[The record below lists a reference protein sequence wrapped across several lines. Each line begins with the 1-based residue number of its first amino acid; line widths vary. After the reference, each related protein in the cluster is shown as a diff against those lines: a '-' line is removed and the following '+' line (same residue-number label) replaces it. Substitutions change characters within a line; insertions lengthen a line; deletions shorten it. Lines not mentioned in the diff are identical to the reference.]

1 MKACNKQ
8 LVDAD
13 AKVKRRADNAMHGAQ
28 RAATLTKRLLA
39 FSRQQPL
46 TPTPIDVNRLMSGLS
61 DFLQRALGEEAVL
74 EVVGGGGLWP
84 VEVDAAEMESV
95 LVNLAVNARDAMP
108 KGGKLTVE
116 ASNSYLDDPIAVG
129 TVM

>member
-1 MKACNKQ
+1 
-8 LVDAD
+8 
-13 AKVKRRADNAMHGAQ
+13 MHGAQ

-46 TPTPIDVNRLMSGLS
+46 TPAPIDVNRLMNGLA
-61 DFLQRALGEEAVL
+61 DFLQRALGEEISL

-84 VEVDAAEMESV
+84 VEADAAELESV

-108 KGGKLTVE
+108 GGGKLTVE
-116 ASNSYLDDPIAVG
+116 AGNSYLDEAYCRR
-129 TVM
+129 MSM

>member
-1 MKACNKQ
+1 MAS
-8 LVDAD
+8 AD
-13 AKVKRRADNAMHGAQ
+13 AKVRRRADNAMHGAQ

-61 DFLQRALGEEAVL
+61 DFLQRALGEEVAL

-84 VEVDAAEMESV
+84 VEVDAAELESV
-95 LVNLAVNARDAMP
+95 LVNLVVNARDAMP
-108 KGGKLTVE
+108 KGGKLRSRPPTPTWTT
-116 ASNSYLDDPIAVG
+116 PIAAG
-129 TVM
+129 TTTQNPASMF